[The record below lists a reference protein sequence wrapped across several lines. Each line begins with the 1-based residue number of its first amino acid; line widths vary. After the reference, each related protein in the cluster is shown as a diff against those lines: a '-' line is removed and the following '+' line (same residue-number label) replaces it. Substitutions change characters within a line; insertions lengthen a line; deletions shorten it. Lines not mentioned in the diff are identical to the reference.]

1 LSKFFQFVK
10 LVVTV
15 IFTGSHRL
23 ATWSVL
29 DGVFL
34 ANNLWVL
41 ICGLLVFA
49 MTISVGLLEVGELGE
64 EFGNSLLKTMLITG
78 SALVFM
84 AFIGFDTAFAPTID
98 GFIGNPI
105 YGGLFLG
112 GFSPTLG
119 GLLGGVWWSM
129 TPTYFGTSLTAG
141 TYFLFEAAFAS
152 VTLALVGVVALR
164 KMRLEAFMIYSIVYF
179 VLIWNLPAAWIWN
192 PTGWLFQM
200 GMRDFAGGLVVH
212 GAAGAAGLGILSVIW
227 LEEKGSGLKESP
239 RVSCKM
245 SQGWL
250 TIAILLLWMG
260 WFGFNPGSVLAFN
273 YSAMVVVVTTFLA
286 ASASFLSSMTF
297 KMFVSKQTPG
307 LLDAVNGVLMG
318 LIVITPLAGFVS
330 PASAL
335 VLGLIGG
342 PLFVTAEG
350 YFNRFKWFS
359 DPVGLLPGHMVGGLF
374 GVLMIAFF
382 TEHDFASASA
392 NPTLPNGLLFGGG
405 VAAVQQLGIEVFGTV
420 VVMATVFLLSFAT
433 AWVISWSMKGITNG
447 YKTQALIQTP
457 VSSKNP

>member
-1 LSKFFQFVK
+1 M
-10 LVVTV
+10 
-15 IFTGSHRL
+15 
-23 ATWSVL
+23 WCVL

-41 ICGLLVFA
+41 ICSLLVFA

-64 EFGNSLLKTMLITG
+64 EFSNSLLKTMLISG
-78 SALVFM
+78 SAFVFM
-84 AFIGFDTAFAPTID
+84 GFIGFNTAFAPTIY
-98 GFIGNPI
+98 GVIGNPA

-112 GFSPTLG
+112 GFSANLS

-129 TPTYFGTSLTAG
+129 TPAYFGTSLTAG
-141 TYFLFEAAFAS
+141 TYFLFEVAFAS

-164 KMRLEAFMIYSIVYF
+164 KMRMEAFMIYSIVYF
-179 VLIWNLPAAWIWN
+179 VVIWNLPAAWIWN
-192 PTGWLFQM
+192 PTGWLFQI

-212 GAAGAAGLGILSVIW
+212 AAAGAAGLGILSVIW
-227 LEEKGSGLKESP
+227 LEEKSSGLKESP
-239 RVSCKM
+239 KVSCNL

-273 YSAMVVVVTTFLA
+273 YSAMIVVVTTFLA
-286 ASASFLSSMTF
+286 ASASFLSSMAYKLF
-297 KMFVSKQTPG
+297 ISKQKPG

-330 PASAL
+330 PASAT
-335 VLGLIGG
+335 VLGLIAG
-342 PLFVTAEG
+342 PLFVIAER
-350 YFNRFKWFS
+350 YFSNFKWFS
-359 DPVGLLPGHMVGGLF
+359 DPVGLLPGHTVGGLF

-382 TEHDFASASA
+382 TDHAFASASG
-392 NPTLPNGLLFGGG
+392 NPTLPNGILFGGG
-405 VAAVQQLGIEVFGTV
+405 LAAVHQLGIEILGTI

-433 AWVISWSMKGITNG
+433 ALTISRAMKGITNG
-447 YKTQALIQTP
+447 YKNQAAARAAY
-457 VSSKNP
+457 SSENS

>member
-1 LSKFFQFVK
+1 M
-10 LVVTV
+10 
-15 IFTGSHRL
+15 G
-23 ATWSVL
+23 SVL

-64 EFGNSLLKTMLITG
+64 EFSNSLLKTMLITG

-84 AFIGFDTAFAPTID
+84 GFVGFNTAFAPTID
-98 GFIGNPI
+98 GLIGNPL

-112 GFSPTLG
+112 DFSSKLN

-129 TPTYFGTSLTAG
+129 TPTYFGTSLTTG

-164 KMRLEAFMIYSIVYF
+164 KMKTEAFMIYSIVYF
-179 VLIWNLPAAWIWN
+179 VVIWNLPAAWIWN

-227 LEEKGSGLKESP
+227 LEEKHSGLKESP
-239 RVSCKM
+239 KVSCKL

-286 ASASFLSSMTF
+286 ASASFLSSMAY
-297 KMFVSKQTPG
+297 KLFVSKQKPG

-330 PASAL
+330 PGSA
-335 VLGLIGG
+335 VILGLIGG
-342 PLFVTAEG
+342 PLFVIAEG
-350 YFNRFKWFS
+350 YFSRFKWFS
-359 DPVGLLPGHMVGGLF
+359 DPVGLLPGHTVGGLF
-374 GVLMIAFF
+374 GIIMIAFF
-382 TEHDFASASA
+382 TEHDFASASG
-392 NPTLPNGLLFGGG
+392 NPTLPNGVLFGGG
-405 VAAVQQLGIEVFGTV
+405 VAALQQLGIEIFGTV
-420 VVMATVFLLSFAT
+420 IVMATVFILSFAT
-433 AWVISWSMKGITNG
+433 TWMISRSMKGITNG
-447 YKTQALIQTP
+447 YKNQALSQP
-457 VSSKNP
+457 ALA